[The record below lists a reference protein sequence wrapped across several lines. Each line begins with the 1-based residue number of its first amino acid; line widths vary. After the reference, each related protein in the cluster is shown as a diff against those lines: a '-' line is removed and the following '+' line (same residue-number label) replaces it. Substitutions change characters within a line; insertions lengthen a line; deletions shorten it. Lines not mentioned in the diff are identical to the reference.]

1 MRYVTALCAVP
12 PNCILMPM
20 NELRAAIATMPKLV
34 QDKMNRLY
42 KSAVYSWMA
51 VTDRDDYFKFLLTQ
65 VSLLSYTNENS
76 VF

>member
-1 MRYVTALCAVP
+1 MNNAHCAVP

-20 NELRAAIATMPKLV
+20 NELRVAIASMPKLV

-65 VSLLSYTNENS
+65 VSPL
-76 VF
+76 